1 MSGIKSPIASVI
13 AGSKNP
19 RIIEWILPL
28 GLIVLVLAFL
38 NLGLYRRLS
47 PQPVPSLYTIPYH
60 DQFDD
65 TPLGEWY
72 ALGGE
77 WELNEGTLRQFAL
90 PGEELGIV
98 APLKIIGAQPYRQ
111 STRLQIS
118 EEADGAGLLFNLQY
132 PKVRQNSHSVR
143 LMRLDGVTQLITGYY
158 DPFGQF
164 VSQATVPIS
173 LPLDMS
179 GGVTLSV
186 FVGLETYLVL
196 VDDQVVVHDIPL
208 VNHGGWIG
216 LDAAGGQVRYDDLV
230 VEAWLPEELPV
241 ADTPTSVTTSSE
253 AQESQSTR
261 PVATAEI
268 PSPDIGQ
275 TSAVEAPQ
283 YAPGSV
289 VYQGQFQGELT
300 DAGWVAFAGD
310 WAFEAGSLVQRQSQ
324 GFDRGIGYQEVFD
337 AYLLRVNLRHLESVG
352 GGILFNMSDPDRK
365 ENAHL
370 VRFTDDGA
378 GIFWGFFDET
388 GAFNSQGFSPT
399 PPVSTAP
406 HTLEIFTDQ
415 ETYSIRLDEQLHA
428 QNIPLNTRSGHVGL
442 TTSDSAVAFDSVE
455 VYNLETG
462 QQTPTTGLDLLELDI
477 ISGEWFQEEG
487 VIRQTVDEAT
497 DYLVSTGVA
506 AEEYVLSVDILLADE
521 GDVSDSGGGVVFHM
535 PSPDSKQNAHMV
547 RFGNAGQEVFWG
559 YYDADEAFVG
569 QGGAEVDLDPA
580 VAQTLTLLV
589 KGSTYKISVNGETVG
604 ADIPLQQ
611 ETGWISLLSY
621 RGPVT
626 FSNFSLSLGD
636 VNP

>member
-1 MSGIKSPIASVI
+1 MADSQCSLFK
-13 AGSKNP
+13 
-19 RIIEWILPL
+19 EYILPL
-28 GLIVLVLAFL
+28 GVILLVLAFL
-38 NLGLYRRLS
+38 NFGLYFRLS
-47 PQPVPSLYTIPYH
+47 PKPIPSLYNMPYN
-60 DQFDD
+60 DQFDS

-72 ALGGE
+72 ALGGD
-77 WELNEGTLRQFAL
+77 WELNRGTLQQLAL
-90 PGEELGIV
+90 LGNELGIV
-98 APLKIIGAQPYRQ
+98 APLKIIGAQPYRH
-111 STRLQIS
+111 SVRVQIS

-132 PKVRQNSHSVR
+132 PKVRQNSHAVR
-143 LMRLDGVTQLITGYY
+143 VMRVDGVNHLITGYY
-158 DPFGQF
+158 DPFGKF
-164 VSQATVPIS
+164 VSQATVPVN
-173 LPLDMS
+173 LPMDVY

-186 FVGLETYLVL
+186 LVGLETYAVL
-196 VDDQVVVHDIPL
+196 IEEEVVVRDIPL
-208 VNHGGWIG
+208 VMHGGWVG
-216 LDAAGGQVRYDDLV
+216 LDAVGGPASYDDLV
-230 VEAWLPEELPV
+230 VEAWLPEEMPFV
-241 ADTPTSVTTSSE
+241 ANSASAIIPSD
-253 AQESQSTR
+253 AQESLINAA
-261 PVATAEI
+261 PAV
-268 PSPDIGQ
+268 SPDNPLPDQGEPL
-275 TSAVEAPQ
+275 AADAPQ
-283 YAPGSV
+283 YAPGAV
-289 VYQGQFQGELT
+289 VYKGDFQGDLS
-300 DAGWVAFAGD
+300 DAGWIAFAGD
-310 WAFEAGSLVQRQSQ
+310 WTFENGSLIQRQPQ
-324 GFDRGIGYQEVFD
+324 GFDRGIGYQESFE
-337 AYLLRVNLRHLESVG
+337 AYLLRVNLRHLEGVG

-370 VRFTDDGA
+370 LRFTDDGA

-399 PPVSTAP
+399 PPVDTAP
-406 HTLEIFTDQ
+406 HTLEIYTDQ
-415 ETYSIRLDEQLHA
+415 ETYTIRLDEQLHA

-442 TTSDSAVAFDSVE
+442 TTSASAVAFDSVE
-455 VYNLETG
+455 VYSLEAG

-506 AEEYVLSVDILLADE
+506 AEDYVLSVDILLADQ
-521 GDVSDSGGGVVFHM
+521 GDVSDTGGGVVFHM
-535 PSPDSKQNAHMV
+535 PSPDSKQNAHMI

-580 VAQTLTLLV
+580 VTQTLTLLV
-589 KGSTYKISVNGETVG
+589 ESSTYEILVNGETVG